1 MIIQGQGM
9 PDATVLKFKSRK
21 ALSQSRDFAT
31 ICEIDSHRIVSV
43 QQLVDELGPIPVFGQ
58 SALLDL
64 VPLTEGDV
72 VKVENTDM
80 GVFVTDL
87 LAGESLPIA
96 YNGTKLTLN
105 ATTVEVT
112 AEQRLK
118 LRAPKVDIN

>member
-1 MIIQGQGM
+1 MS
-9 PDATVLKFKSRK
+9 DVTVLKFNSRK

-43 QQLVDELGPIPVFGQ
+43 QQLIDEQGPVPVFGQ

-64 VPLTEGDV
+64 VPLAEGDV
-72 VKVENTDM
+72 VKIEDTDM

-87 LAGESLPIA
+87 LASESLPIA

-105 ATTVEVT
+105 ATTVEVK
-112 AEQRLK
+112 AEQHLK